1 MRQFSLA
8 IDDLFI
14 QLGGTMNVK
23 SDKERKSGVV
33 IFRVTRDDRKQL
45 ERLSKSTGLSFSGI
59 FRLKVLG
66 VVTPLPFSD
75 EEKKAIADSAA
86 ISNRTDLSDRKKKKL
101 HSDALLKRIVEKH
114 SEHEKV
120 KRYRRNRSA

>member
-1 MRQFSLA
+1 MGQRY
-8 IDDLFI
+8 
-14 QLGGTMNVK
+14 NRK
-23 SDKERKSGVV
+23 SNKERRAGVLQ
-33 IFRVTRDDRKQL
+33 FRLNVGERKQL

-101 HSDALLKRIVEKH
+101 HSDALLKRIASKRA
-114 SEHEKV
+114 EHEV
-120 KRYRRNRSA
+120 IKRRKRSA

>member
-1 MRQFSLA
+1 
-8 IDDLFI
+8 
-14 QLGGTMNVK
+14 MNVK
-23 SDKERKSGVV
+23 NDKERKDGLLT
-33 IFRVTRDDRKQL
+33 FRVNRDERKEM
-45 ERLSKSTGLSFSGI
+45 ERLSKETGLSFSGL

-66 VVTPLPFSD
+66 VPTKLPWTD